1 MGTKREAKA
10 AAPSIQPIDRH
21 ALDAALRLFV
31 ASFVVVDKRKQM
43 HDRLLT
49 AERRGETLGTV
60 LRWITGIKAPLE
72 GADRSPAGLHAR
84 FGELSGIHLDEVGAR
99 RTTIASALELGR
111 GKRSLFIGD
120 TGRVALVTDD
130 VGTQTLCSRVG

>member
-1 MGTKREAKA
+1 MGTKRGAKA
-10 AAPSIQPIDRH
+10 AAPIIQPVDRH

-31 ASFVVVDKRKQM
+31 ASFVVADKRKQV

-49 AERRGETLGTV
+49 ADRRGETLGTV
-60 LRWITGIKAPLE
+60 LRWIAGVKTPLE

-84 FGELSGIHLDEVGAR
+84 FGELYGIHLDEAGAG
-99 RTTIASALELGR
+99 RTTIAGALELAR

-120 TGRVALVTDD
+120 SGRIVLVTDD
-130 VGTQTLCSRVG
+130 VGTQTLCSRIG